1 MNAQNLKDT
10 FLIKFQESCAY
21 SYIRRRRKSDEQ
33 NLGDTKKILGLYRRW
48 SLGFSEDGW
57 KPFFKFYFSGVQ
69 ILDFE
74 YFTDFNKFIFI
85 AWFV

>member
-33 NLGDTKKILGLYRRW
+33 NLGDTKKILGLYRR
-48 SLGFSEDGW
+48 
-57 KPFFKFYFSGVQ
+57 
-69 ILDFE
+69 
-74 YFTDFNKFIFI
+74 
-85 AWFV
+85 